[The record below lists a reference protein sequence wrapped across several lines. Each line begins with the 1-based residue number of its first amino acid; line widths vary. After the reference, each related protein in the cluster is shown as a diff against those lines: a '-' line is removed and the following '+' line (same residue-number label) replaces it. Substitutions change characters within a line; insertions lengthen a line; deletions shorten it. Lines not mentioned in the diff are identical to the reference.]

1 MINHYDTLGVA
12 QSAELEVIRAAFRA
26 LAKKY
31 HPDTFSGEKSIAEEK
46 IREINLAFEILSDP
60 KTRKSHDEELKKQ
73 KSSSGFESYD
83 DFEKETAADNVLAED
98 WSTLIE
104 VFPEAEN
111 IRKDL
116 SLYSNKLAFSFQ
128 IIVLSTKSASSAEKV
143 GAELKKDFFGKF
155 FGKSNRL
162 QNLAELCLTNGKRH
176 IANEI
181 NKKVALLGS
190 EASDRIIQDIY
201 KKYKS
206 ELEIIDPHLKAEK
219 KKRDAE
225 RRAKQEESKRAKNEE
240 KAKREEYEASHRRT
254 PSEVKASEKKIAR
267 AKLGSKIFFWVML
280 SPVIGLVLLAIYIF
294 GIVGLKFA
302 GH

>member
-46 IREINLAFEILSDP
+46 IREINQAFEILSDP
-60 KTRKSHDEELKKQ
+60 KTRKSHDAELKRQ
-73 KSSSGFESYD
+73 NSSSGFESYD

-128 IIVLSTKSASSAEKV
+128 IILLSTKSAASAEKI
-143 GAELKKDFFGKF
+143 GAELKKDFLGKF
-155 FGKSNRL
+155 FGKNSKL
-162 QNLAELCLTNGKRH
+162 QNLAELCLVNGKRH
-176 IANEI
+176 IANEL

-201 KKYKS
+201 KKYQS

-219 KKRDAE
+219 KKQNAE
-225 RRAKQEESKRAKNEE
+225 RRAKQERSKS
-240 KAKREEYEASHRRT
+240 AKREEKTEREKYEANQRQT
-254 PSEVKASEKKIAR
+254 QSEARASEHEIAR
-267 AKLGSKIFFWVML
+267 ARRGSKFFFWVML
-280 SPVIGLVLLAIYIF
+280 SPVIGLVILIISLLLEN
-294 GIVGLKFA
+294 VA
-302 GH
+302 G